1 MYQTIS
7 ITTVAVTFV
16 GIVLHCIAFP
26 SGKER
31 KFRPVKNLADFL
43 TLVFIEQKL
52 SFEGILRK
60 LVYLF
65 MLLFIEQKLSLV
77 GVLRKLVYLLA
88 LLCFVVLAVTGFYPT
103 IILGEHI
110 SGYPVMV
117 HATFAPVFAICL
129 AVLAVMWARNCRF
142 TRSDWP
148 WFQRIIQ
155 RVTLIRA
162 PSLVRRE
169 SLLSD
174 ERRAMNCNSGLS
186 TGHLAVGQKI
196 TFWLI
201 IFLALPLILSI
212 VLSMFPLFGTRG
224 QELLLSMHRY
234 TALVFALVGIVHIY
248 LAIRNKMQ

>member
-7 ITTVAVTFV
+7 ITTFAVTFV
-16 GIVLHCIAFP
+16 GVVLHCIAFP

-31 KFRPVKNLADFL
+31 KFRPVKNLVDFL

-52 SFEGILRK
+52 SFEGVLRK

-65 MLLFIEQKLSLV
+65 MLLFIKQKLSLV

-103 IILGEHI
+103 LILGGHI
-110 SGYPVMV
+110 SGYLVMV
-117 HATFAPVFAICL
+117 HATFSPIFAICL

-142 TRSDWP
+142 NRSDWP
-148 WFQRIIQ
+148 WFQRIVQ
-155 RVTLIRA
+155 RVTLVK
-162 PSLVRRE
+162 STGEE
-169 SLLSD
+169 SHCKS
-174 ERRAMNCNSGLS
+174 SGL
-186 TGHLAVGQKI
+186 GQKV

-212 VLSMFPLFGTRG
+212 VLSMLSLFGTHG
-224 QELLLSMHRY
+224 EELLLSVHRY

-248 LAIRNKMQ
+248 LVIRNKMQ